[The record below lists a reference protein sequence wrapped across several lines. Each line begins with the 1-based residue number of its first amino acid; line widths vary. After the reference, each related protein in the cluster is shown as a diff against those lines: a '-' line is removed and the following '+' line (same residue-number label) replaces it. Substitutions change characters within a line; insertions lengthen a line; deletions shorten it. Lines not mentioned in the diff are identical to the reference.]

1 MHTWYKLLMKKIIV
15 LLILFLP
22 LEFSISIAD
31 IKKQVDKE
39 CKELGFKENSSD
51 LAKCKLELLVLN
63 KKMNLETQKLK
74 AANAQAKAAEA
85 TARATEM
92 NAIAAESLARSSQWR
107 NSQTLMK
114 QGQKMMTGQCTL
126 GYNC

>member
-1 MHTWYKLLMKKIIV
+1 MKKII
-15 LLILFLP
+15 LILILTLP
-22 LEFSISIAD
+22 LGTPYSTAD
-31 IKKQVDKE
+31 IKSQVDRE
-39 CKELGFKENSSD
+39 CKELGFKEGTPD

-63 KKMNLETQKLK
+63 KKMDLEQQKLN

-92 NAIAAESLARSSQWR
+92 NARAAESLASSSSWR
-107 NSQTLMK
+107 NSMTLIDK
-114 QGQKMMTGQCTL
+114 GQKMMTGQCTL

>member
-1 MHTWYKLLMKKIIV
+1 MSRLIII
-15 LLILFLP
+15 LILIFP
-22 LEFSISIAD
+22 LNISILQAD
-31 IKKQVDKE
+31 IKSQVDKE
-39 CKELGFKENSSD
+39 CKELGFEEGTQD

-63 KKMNLETQKLK
+63 KKMNLEKQKLN

-107 NSQTLMK
+107 NSQTLIK

-126 GYNC
+126 GYDC